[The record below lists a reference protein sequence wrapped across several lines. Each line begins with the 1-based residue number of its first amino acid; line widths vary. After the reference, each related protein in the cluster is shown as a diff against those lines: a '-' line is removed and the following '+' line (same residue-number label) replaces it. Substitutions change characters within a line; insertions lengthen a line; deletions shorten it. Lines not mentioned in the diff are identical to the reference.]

1 MSKTLRIEKSLYEM
15 VRTYIEKHNEIFGI
29 ELSERQ
35 VIESCIKKA
44 MVEKVETLEGII
56 LQKKLDKINNEM

>member
-15 VRTYIEKHNEIFGI
+15 VQDYIKRHNEIFDI

-44 MVEKVETLEGII
+44 MVEKIETLEGII
-56 LQKKLDKINNEM
+56 LQKKLKEMS

>member
-15 VRTYIEKHNEIFGI
+15 VQDYIKRHNEIFDI

-35 VIESCIKKA
+35 VVEACIKKA
-44 MVEKVETLEGII
+44 MIEKIETLEGII
-56 LQKKLDKINNEM
+56 LQKKLEEIS